1 MRRAPGWSI
10 PLLGSIAAALSA
22 PAQGAEDAALRA
34 VAPGEP
40 VALGRVLEAGPGPQ
54 ALFLLTGAGYGY
66 TESVLGVGD
75 RHDRYG
81 GRLIV
86 DGRPRPW
93 LGLTLRLD
101 SRYDRHSLP
110 GQPMDDGY
118 VGDPRVQARVDRALG
133 GGLAVGARAGLWLAG
148 GDAPS
153 VRLDALSPEL
163 VGAVTYA
170 PPALPIS
177 IGANAGYR
185 LDRSART
192 AGYAPQLSASDRL
205 ALGVNAFD
213 AVLLGAVASF
223 GRQRVAGFVEASWE
237 LLVGSGHPPAL
248 SSPMFVGAGAR
259 AAVTPRVRVEAGV
272 EICPSQR
279 PDMSV
284 TAPLVAV
291 PPRVAVWL
299 GLAYRFDALSPR
311 EPNAPPPSPPAL
323 AAPDATLATAA
334 AGAAA
339 VPAAPAA
346 PSEPPVPPAPEAEPH
361 APSGQLRGLVR
372 SFRGSPVGADVVIRA
387 VGRPEA
393 ESRRLSAAGG
403 QFTVDVEPGA
413 YDVLIEADGFEPQ
426 TRRVQVEDNGVT
438 LLNVDLKVAR

>member
-1 MRRAPGWSI
+1 
-10 PLLGSIAAALSA
+10 LLGSIAAAVSA
-22 PAQGAEDAALRA
+22 PARAAEDAPLRA

-40 VALGRVLEAGPGPQ
+40 VAVGRVLEAGPGPQ

-75 RHDRYG
+75 RHDRFG

-93 LGLTLRLD
+93 LGITLRID
-101 SRYDRHSLP
+101 SRYDRHTLP
-110 GQPMDDGY
+110 GQPVDDGY
-118 VGDPRVQARVDRALG
+118 VGDPRVQVRVDRALG
-133 GGLAVGARAGLWLAG
+133 GGLAVGARAGLWLPG

-153 VRLDALSPEL
+153 IRLGALSPEV
-163 VGAVTYA
+163 VGAVSYA
-170 PPALPIS
+170 PGALPVS

-192 AGYAPQLSASDRL
+192 AADAAQLSASDRL

-237 LLVGSGHPPAL
+237 LLVGDGHPSAL
-248 SSPMFVGAGAR
+248 SSPMFIGAGAR
-259 AAVTPRVRVEAGV
+259 AAVGPRVRVEAGV
-272 EICPSQR
+272 EVCPSER
-279 PDMSV
+279 PDMTV

-299 GLAYRFDALSPR
+299 GLAYRFDTSSPR
-311 EPNAPPPSPPAL
+311 APPAPPPPPPPAT
-323 AAPDATLATAA
+323 DATPPPAPP
-334 AGAAA
+334 AAA
-339 VPAAPAA
+339 VAARAAPG
-346 PSEPPVPPAPEAEPH
+346 EPVAPPAEAQPR

-372 SFRGSPVGADVVIRA
+372 SFRGSPVGADVVVRP
-387 VGRPEA
+387 VGRSTE
-393 ESRRLSAAGG
+393 EDRRLAAAGG

-413 YDVLIEADGFEPQ
+413 YDVLIEAPGFEPQ